1 MLELYISTVIT
12 FFVLIDPL
20 GIAPIYG
27 VMMDGASKAY
37 KRRVVL
43 KACLTGTIILLMFAF
58 LGNQLL
64 KSLGIGMMAF
74 KTAGGVLL
82 FMIALEMVFERRTER
97 REKRSEDF
105 AHDHDDKIKDEDIED
120 PSIFPLGI
128 PFIAGPGAI
137 ASIILLMAQ
146 NSGNYEMQG
155 IIIGALMTA
164 LVLTMIILLAAG
176 KIIDLLGQTI
186 ATAITRILG
195 VLLAAMATQYIFDGI
210 KGAFLG

>member
-1 MLELYISTVIT
+1 MLELFLSAFIT
-12 FFVLIDPL
+12 FFVLIDPV

-27 VMMDGASKAY
+27 VMMDGASKSY
-37 KRRVVL
+37 KRKVVL
-43 KACLTGTIILLMFAF
+43 KACFTGALILLLFAF

-97 REKRSEDF
+97 REKTSEEF
-105 AHDHDDKIKDEDIED
+105 AHEHDAKIKDKDIED

-137 ASIILLMAQ
+137 ATIMLLMAQ
-146 NSGNYEMQG
+146 NAGDYETQG
-155 IIIGALMTA
+155 VIIGALMSA
-164 LVLTMIILLAAG
+164 ILLTMIILLAAG
-176 KIIDLLGQTI
+176 RIID
-186 ATAITRILG
+186 
-195 VLLAAMATQYIFDGI
+195 
-210 KGAFLG
+210 FLGIFFRFYNH